1 MAKSKI
7 RKRAISEEEIDNL
20 VESQADNN
28 EAWEE
33 PIQVRRKQED
43 SLPLPAD
50 LRTPIMGEKHNAK
63 KS

>member
-7 RKRAISEEEIDNL
+7 RKRAIPEEEIDNL

-43 SLPLPAD
+43 SFSCRSEDANH
-50 LRTPIMGEKHNAK
+50 G
-63 KS
+63 